1 MINPVPIN
9 IEKKS
14 RAVRREQEA
23 SPSISS
29 PDKRPQS
36 ILKQSAVLTRSIAAI
51 NAFDLA

>member
-23 SPSISS
+23 SPSTPS
-29 PDKRPQS
+29 PDRKS
-36 ILKQSAVLTRSIAAI
+36 ILKQSAVLTRSIAGVSAI
-51 NAFDLA
+51 DFT